1 VERLFLRMK
10 WRFALIK
17 RAFSLRL
24 ADWHGGWQFMV
35 S

>member
-1 VERLFLRMK
+1 MK

-17 RAFSLRL
+17 GAFSLRL